1 MPIGNAFAILK
12 SVKLKVPMVENFVT
26 INSPTNLVFDSY
38 GNLFVVDNSMYLR
51 KITPNGTMTDFAVIK
66 NSNGTGI
73 SIYSIGIDAS
83 NNIYTVQFFTA
94 SIDASYYMYKIDTNG
109 NVSAYKYIGSH
120 SAIVIDKSNN
130 IYVSPDTQV
139 TKYDSND
146 VRTFNYGNLPSSG
159 KIRPSIRGLSIDS
172 AENIYFSD
180 SKYGRIGKIKKDGSS
195 FEWVATGGFVN
206 PTHMCFDEFDNL
218 YIVDNNLRVIKKL
231 SPDKN
236 VSIIAGTGAIG
247 NKIGVA
253 SLATFNE
260 IRGIA
265 YRNGAIYISDKE
277 NSKIKKLIL

>member
-1 MPIGNAFAILK
+1 MPLGNAFTILK
-12 SVKLKVPMVENFVT
+12 SRKFRDSIVENFVT
-26 INSPTNLVFDSY
+26 ASAPTNLVFDSY

-66 NSNGTGI
+66 NSNGIGI

-195 FEWVATGGFVN
+195 FEWVATGFVN

-218 YIVDNNLRVIKKL
+218 YIVDNNLSVIKKL
-231 SPDKN
+231 SSDNK

-253 SLATFNE
+253 SLATFDG

-265 YRNGAIYISDKE
+265 YRNGAIYISDIE